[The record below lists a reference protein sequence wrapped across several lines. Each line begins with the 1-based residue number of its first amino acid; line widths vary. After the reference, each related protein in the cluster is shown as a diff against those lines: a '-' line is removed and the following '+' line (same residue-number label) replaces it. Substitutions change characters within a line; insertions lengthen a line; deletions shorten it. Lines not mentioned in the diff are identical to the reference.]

1 MFGAR
6 SISRDEGQ
14 VDVGFHRGRQLAL
27 GLFRTFLEAL
37 QGHLVAAQ
45 VNALLFLEFVSHVVN
60 DQLVKVLATEEG
72 VTVG

>member
-6 SISRDEGQ
+6 SISRDERQ
-14 VDVGFHRGRQLAL
+14 VDVGLHRGGQLAL

-45 VNALLFLEFVSHVVN
+45 VDALLLLEFVSHVVD
-60 DQLVKVLATEEG
+60 DQLVEVLAAEEG
-72 VTVG
+72 VAVG